1 MASAGAARP
10 LRRAVVAAAVALAC
24 GGSAAAAGPALLQG
38 SFQRAALCF
47 TDAPRLCLVREPGA
61 GDDYVR
67 VTSAAPL
74 DARFWFNVSAAGGT
88 TVRVLQWD
96 AAAGLNRCLQVDAS
110 QRVQLVPCGVATW
123 LNARA
128 VASGGADE
136 RGLELS
142 WNGDCVTLTSLA
154 AADDVSRDA
163 LALSAKACGVP
174 AGAMVLSGFVTQ
186 SPTRAP
192 SAPSPAP
199 SLRPSARPSAA
210 PTAPTATRA
219 PAAPTAPPVPGGPF
233 FGKLL
238 VLTARNVLYPNATLA
253 LGLESGDEFAP
264 APKERIVLKNFNR
277 PSDHETAHENK
288 LIWTFTGDGQLVL
301 TVFPQLGI
309 FTDHD
314 AAHLGVPAGSLK
326 YNQHLELLK
335 RADSGAPLNPS
346 QQPSRA
352 WSMIPQPGGGV
363 KVRLE
368 LEAKRLPLCMT
379 VAECQSYADPSKE
392 QPDRRFCDSETKKP
406 ACKDGD
412 CWREACW
419 KGYCYDPLQPAAHV
433 KLMPCSPDYDEV
445 QVFELVEPDYGVI
458 PDTPP
463 PTSPGPTAAPTEP
476 AAPTAAPST
485 AAPSTAAPSTA
496 APTTRAPSTAAPTTR
511 APATRAPTT
520 AAPILVA
527 DNNQDK
533 SSVDTLALS
542 LTLLLLCCLALVCLL
557 VFMVRRKRRDAKKH
571 RSQEDGDLLEGQS
584 ATGDDDDEQDF
595 YNSFDTTGLY
605 ATPSVGHGP
614 SPPKRFG
621 SNGGRSHAHSSAG
634 ASPRGSPG
642 ASCTSTGSAG
652 TDTLSEAEASTLV
665 PPDSAS
671 ASSSRLL
678 TTGRSLPKNG
688 MRPAGS
694 GEVRPFEQEQSY
706 VARV

>member
-1 MASAGAARP
+1 MASAGAARL
-10 LRRAVVAAAVALAC
+10 LRRAAAAAAVALAC
-24 GGSAAAAGPALLQG
+24 GGSAAAAGPALLEG
-38 SFQRAALCF
+38 SFERAALCF
-47 TDAPRLCLVREPGA
+47 ADAPRLCLVREPGA
-61 GDDYVR
+61 GDDHVR

-74 DARFWFNVSAAGGT
+74 DARFWFNVSAAGDT
-88 TVRVLQWD
+88 TVRVRQWD

-110 QRVQLVPCGVATW
+110 RRVQLVPCGAATW

-142 WNGDCVTLTSLA
+142 WNGDCLTRTSAA
-154 AADDVSRDA
+154 AADGVSRDA
-163 LALSAKACGVP
+163 LTLTAGACGAP

-192 SAPSPAP
+192 SAPSAAP

-219 PAAPTAPPVPGGPF
+219 PTAPTAPPVPGGPF

-238 VLTARNVLYPNATLA
+238 VLAARNVPYPNATLA
-253 LGLESGDEFAP
+253 LGLESGDEFTP
-264 APKERIVLKNFNR
+264 AATERIVLKNFNR
-277 PSDHETAHENK
+277 PSDHEPAHENK

-301 TVFPQLGI
+301 TVFPLLGI
-309 FTDHD
+309 RTDHD
-314 AAHLGVPAGSLK
+314 GAHLSVSVGWLK
-326 YNQHLELLK
+326 SNQHLKLTR
-335 RADSGAPLNPS
+335 RADSGAPLSPS
-346 QQPSRA
+346 ERWERA

-363 KVRLE
+363 KVRLAVE
-368 LEAKRLPLCMT
+368 FSRPPLCMT
-379 VAECQSYADPSKE
+379 VAECQSYVDPSPE
-392 QPDRRFCDSETKKP
+392 QPDRRFCESDTARP
-406 ACKDGD
+406 ACADGN
-412 CWREACW
+412 CWREVCW
-419 KGYCYDPLQPAAHV
+419 KDYCYDPLQPAAHV
-433 KLMPCSPDYDEV
+433 KLMPCSPDYDDV

-463 PTSPGPTAAPTEP
+463 PTSPGPTAAPTET
-476 AAPTAAPST
+476 ASPTAAPST
-485 AAPSTAAPSTA
+485 AAPSTAAPSTR
-496 APTTRAPSTAAPTTR
+496 APTTAAPTTR
-511 APATRAPTT
+511 APTTRAPST

-557 VFMVRRKRRDAKKH
+557 VFMVRRKRRNAKKH

-584 ATGDDDDEQDF
+584 ATGDDDDDEQDF

-614 SPPKRFG
+614 SPRKRFG
-621 SNGGRSHAHSSAG
+621 SNGGRSHAYSSAG
-634 ASPRGSPG
+634 ASSRGGPG
-642 ASCTSTGSAG
+642 ASSTSTGSAG
-652 TDTLSEAEASTLV
+652 TDTLSEAEAATLV

-671 ASSSRLL
+671 ASSSRLQ

-694 GEVRPFEQEQSY
+694 GEVQPFEQEQSY